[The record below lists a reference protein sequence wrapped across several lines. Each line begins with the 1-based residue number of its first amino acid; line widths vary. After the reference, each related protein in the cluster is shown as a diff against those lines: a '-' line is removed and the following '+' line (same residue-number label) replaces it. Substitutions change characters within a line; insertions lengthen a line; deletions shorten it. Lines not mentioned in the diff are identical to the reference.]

1 MDLGRLLRRL
11 LLRLVGEDIDTELAV
26 VEALKVVL
34 LDRAVFDRAVPPRED
49 ERFVSPILCFAV
61 RNTGEIMV
69 IK

>member
-1 MDLGRLLRRL
+1 VDLGRLLRRL
-11 LLRLVGEDIDTELAV
+11 LLRLVGEDDAELAV
-26 VEALKVVL
+26 VEGLKVVL